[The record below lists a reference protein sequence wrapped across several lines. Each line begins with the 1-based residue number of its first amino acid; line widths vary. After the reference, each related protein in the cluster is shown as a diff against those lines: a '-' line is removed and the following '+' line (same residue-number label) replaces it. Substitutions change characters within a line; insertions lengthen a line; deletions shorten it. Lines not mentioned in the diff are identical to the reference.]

1 MARDEQAV
9 PARDH
14 WLDRATLWGLLAFGG
29 ALQFSIFLA
38 ETILALVLVAWIGS
52 LLVHRERPEAPP
64 WFTPLLVYAGLTL
77 VATAFSQ
84 DPKASLGAAKQL
96 LLFLLVPAAYR
107 ALRGRSAETMIEVV
121 ISLGAFSAIV
131 GVIQFGFLGYDR
143 LQQRPVG
150 TLGHYMT
157 YSGLLMLII
166 CSVAAR
172 LLFQRRDRIWPALV
186 MPALVVALVFTFTR
200 SAWVGACV
208 GVGLLLILK
217 DFRLLALAPVV
228 AGLFFALAPSS
239 LTSRFYSIFDL
250 QDPSNRD
257 RVAMFQAGT
266 EIIASSPLTGVGP
279 NVLQRVYPQYRKSTA
294 VEHTPPHLH
303 NVPMQIAAERGLPA
317 LGAWIWFIVAAARGL
332 LARMRG
338 NGTRYLAAAGL
349 SAVGAA
355 IAAGMFEYNFGDSEF
370 LLLLLLL
377 LTLPW
382 AASRTATSTPAPR
395 QPTA

>member
-1 MARDEQAV
+1 MATADQAGV
-9 PARDH
+9 PRDH
-14 WLDRATLWGLLAFGG
+14 WLDRATLGGLLAFGG

-38 ETILALVLVAWIGS
+38 ETILAVALVAW
-52 LLVHRERPEAPP
+52 LAALVVQRARPEAPA

-77 VATAFSQ
+77 LATVFSL
-84 DPKASLGAAKQL
+84 DWWASLGAAKQL
-96 LLFLLVPAAYR
+96 LLFLVVPAAYR
-107 ALRGRSAETMIEVV
+107 VLRGRSAETMMDVV

-172 LLFQRRDRIWPALV
+172 LLFSRRDRIWPSLV
-186 MPALVVALVFTFTR
+186 LPALVVALVFTFTR

-228 AGLFFALAPSS
+228 VGLFFAVAPSS

-250 QDPSNRD
+250 KDPSNRD
-257 RVAMFQAGT
+257 RIAMFQAGT
-266 EIIASSPLTGVGP
+266 QIIASDPLTGVGP
-279 NVLQRVYPQYRKSTA
+279 NVLQQVYPQYRKTTA
-294 VEHTPPHLH
+294 VEQTPPHLH

-317 LGAWIWFIVAAARGL
+317 LAVWVWFVVAAIRGL

-338 NGTRYLAAAGL
+338 DRPRYLAAAGL
-349 SAVGAA
+349 AAVGAML
-355 IAAGMFEYNFGDSEF
+355 AAGFFEYNFGDSEF
-370 LLLLLLL
+370 LLLFLVL

-382 AASRTATSTPAPR
+382 AAARAAAPAPGR